1 MTDLWLEAS
10 REIEAD
16 DAVTDLNLA
25 KMATANIWPFLALA
39 QSEEE
44 FGHRLA
50 IAMDRIERAVPEPSL
65 RDKVISS
72 FAEDYGFYHQGAAE
86 DRADD
91 GGEDD
96 GEHDDEDSPPW
107 EKDAS
112 LQVFHAAT
120 GKWINVEA
128 AAEPTPG
135 NPQFPTF
142 VPEQGPIT
150 GQTGDYPKHP
160 TGADPVDPINQ
171 MFPMQPTPWKEIP
184 ELWVDRPMNF
194 APYQNPGNYGK
205 TSAANTMPGHP
216 DHPGHYESEGVETG
230 LGPNPFY
237 FAGGEEGVAGNQ
249 QAGFPADVTAPEDRE
264 DSRVDFY
271 GAVPPLPSSGSTGD
285 GHPYSNQGNLNT
297 SKESAKDNHGACFDC
312 KQPVYRHGNDWH
324 HLGQPPQNGHSVRLP
339 SDHPWVT
346 ARTSSVRHTAPGG
359 GEHAPYEIRS
369 VDGGYAVF
377 NAKGERKNDEP
388 KSKDEARQFQKA
400 LYKNVPGASESAEKA
415 ASLNHFFAEVS
426 SSDTGP
432 NQGDA
437 GGATP
442 PPPPSM
448 TGGPGSQAM
457 PPMNQART
465 IPNESVTQNPF
476 PNEPAGGQGG
486 GGAGNAFM
494 GGNPF
499 MGHNI
504 HTANPM
510 TRDRPDMFNPTGVG
524 DEFTERTWEGQTTQ
538 SPRQRMED
546 RNVNTPQ
553 RPQEPIHQNT
563 SDGGP
568 RDDEEDED

>member
-16 DAVTDLNLA
+16 DAVTNLNLA
-25 KMATANIWPFLALA
+25 KLATANIWPFLALA

-50 IAMDRIERAVPEPSL
+50 IAMDRIERAVPDPGL
-65 RDKVISS
+65 RDKVIAS
-72 FAEDYGFYHQGAAE
+72 FTEDYGFYHEAA
-86 DRADD
+86 AD
-91 GGEDD
+91 G
-96 GEHDDEDSPPW
+96 DDEDEEPDGDAEPW

-120 GKWINVEA
+120 GEWINVQA

-150 GQTGDYPKHP
+150 NQTGDYPKHP

-205 TSAANTMPGHP
+205 TSAANTLPAHP
-216 DHPGHYESEGVETG
+216 AHPGHYDSEGVETG

-237 FAGGEEGVAGNQ
+237 FAGGEEGVAGDQ
-249 QAGFPADVTAPEDRE
+249 QAGFPADMSAPE
-264 DSRVDFY
+264 SRGAEQVDWY
-271 GAVPPLPSSGSTGD
+271 GSVPPLNSSGTTGD

-324 HLGQPPQNGHSVRLP
+324 HLGQPPQNGHQVRLP
-339 SDHPWVT
+339 SDHPWVQ
-346 ARTSSVRHTAPGG
+346 ARTS
-359 GEHAPYEIRS
+359 
-369 VDGGYAVF
+369 
-377 NAKGERKNDEP
+377 
-388 KSKDEARQFQKA
+388 A
-400 LYKNVPGASESAEKA
+400 LRTQ
-415 ASLNHFFAEVS
+415 AEVS
-426 SSDTGP
+426 SSDMAP
-432 NQGDA
+432 AQDA
-437 GGATP
+437 GGAAP

-476 PNEPAGGQGG
+476 PNEPAGGGGAG

-553 RPQEPIHQNT
+553 RPQEPIKQTT

-568 RDDEEDED
+568 REDEEDED